1 MSEMRVNIWGETVG
15 VASWDQRR
23 QCATFRYGPSY
34 LDKGTEVSPLMMR
47 LFPRTYAFDSLNRD
61 TFHGLPGL
69 LSDSI
74 PDAFGNALIDVW
86 LGQKGI
92 PASKFTPLDR
102 LCYIGKRGM
111 GALEYEPSEDCAKD
125 DDIDVNLLASLA
137 QDVLQR
143 RETFGTELNKE
154 GMEKLI
160 TVGTSAGGARAKAIV
175 AVNESTMEVRSGQ
188 LTLPKEFSHWLIKFD
203 TEPADKKKGCC
214 KIEYAYHKMAAD
226 CGVDMSECRLLEIDG
241 KAHFMTRRFD
251 RIGMEK
257 VHMQTLCA
265 FGHMDFKVPG
275 KHSYEEVFGIM
286 RRLRLPYKDQ
296 EQLFRRMVFNVIM
309 KNCDDHTK
317 NTSFTLRKGG
327 NWRLAPA
334 YDVTY
339 AYDPSNFWIR
349 RHQMSINGKL
359 EDITRKD
366 LRDAAYAAGIKNADD
381 VIDETLSVASRWKEY
396 AKDSDIDE
404 NVIETIGK
412 RHLLF

>member
-1 MSEMRVNIWGETVG
+1 MSEMRVNIWGETIG
-15 VASWDQRR
+15 IASWDEKR

-34 LDKGTEVSPLMMR
+34 LDKGAEISPLMMR
-47 LFPRTYAFDSLNRD
+47 LSPRTYAFDSLNRE

-92 PASKFTPLDR
+92 PISKFTPLDR

-111 GALEYEPSEDCAKD
+111 GALEYEPSEDDAKD
-125 DDIDVNLLASLA
+125 DGIDVNLLASLA

-143 RETFGTELNKE
+143 REALETELNKE

-160 TVGTSAGGARAKAIV
+160 TVGTSAGGARAKAVV

-188 LTLPKEFSHWLIKFD
+188 LTLPSEFSHWLIKFD
-203 TEPADKKKGCC
+203 TEPADKKKGYC
-214 KIEYAYHKMAAD
+214 KIEYAYHKMAVD
-226 CGVDMSECRLLEIDG
+226 CGIDMSECRLLEIDG

-251 RIGMEK
+251 RIGIEK
-257 VHMQTLCA
+257 VHTQTLCA

-296 EQLFRRMVFNVIM
+296 EQLFRRMVFNAIM

-317 NTSFTLRKGG
+317 NTSFMLRRGSD
-327 NWRLAPA
+327 WRLAPA

-366 LRDAAYAAGIKNADD
+366 LTDTAYAAGIKNADD
-381 VIDETLSVASRWKEY
+381 IIDSTLSVAAEWNEY
-396 AKDSDIDE
+396 AKDAGIDG
-404 NVIETIGK
+404 NVVETIGK
-412 RHLLF
+412 RHLVF

>member
-1 MSEMRVNIWGETVG
+1 MSEMRVNIWGETIG
-15 VASWDQRR
+15 IASWDEKR

-34 LDKGTEVSPLMMR
+34 LDKGAEISPLMMR
-47 LFPRTYAFDSLNRD
+47 LSPRTYAFDSLNRE

-92 PASKFTPLDR
+92 PISKFTPLDR

-111 GALEYEPSEDCAKD
+111 GALEYEPSEDDAKD
-125 DDIDVNLLASLA
+125 DGIDVNLLASLA

-143 RETFGTELNKE
+143 REALETELNKE

-160 TVGTSAGGARAKAIV
+160 TVGTSAGGARAKAVV

-188 LTLPKEFSHWLIKFD
+188 LTLPSEFSHWLIKFD
-203 TEPADKKKGCC
+203 TEPADKKKGYC
-214 KIEYAYHKMAAD
+214 KIEYAYHKMAVD
-226 CGVDMSECRLLEIDG
+226 CGIYMSECRLLEIDG

-251 RIGMEK
+251 RIGIEK
-257 VHMQTLCA
+257 VHTQTLCA

-296 EQLFRRMVFNVIM
+296 EQLFRRMVFNAIM

-317 NTSFTLRKGG
+317 NVSFMLRRDGD
-327 NWRLAPA
+327 WRLAPA

-359 EDITRKD
+359 EDVTRKD
-366 LRDAAYAAGIKNADD
+366 LTDTAYSAGIKNADD
-381 VIDETLSVASRWKEY
+381 IIDSTLSVAAEWNEY
-396 AKDSDIDE
+396 AKDAGIDG
-404 NVIETIGK
+404 NVVETIGK
-412 RHLLF
+412 RHLVF